1 MAETELKPG
10 QLHKYIGRWAER
22 PATATENGNFSLL
35 RSDITTIQLQRWPGK
50 AKCVLTRL
58 ALLTWPAEM
67 GLAEDRFQ
75 DPRSVVPSHS
85 PLFLQ
90 LGPVDG
96 VESDWLSD

>member
-35 RSDITTIQLQRWPGK
+35 RSDITTIQLQRWSGK
-50 AKCVLTRL
+50 AKCVLTWL

-75 DPRSVVPSHS
+75 GPGRAPPTVCF
-85 PLFLQ
+85 PLQ
-90 LGPVDG
+90 QG
-96 VESDWLSD
+96 